1 MINLAVLFGGR
12 SVEHEISIISAVQ
25 AIQSLDT
32 GKYNV
37 IPIYM
42 AKDGR
47 FYTGSPLMEISNYK
61 NMSVLLKQC
70 KMVIV
75 TRDTDGVYIY
85 EKKGVKIGKKAMFR
99 IDAVLPVVHGTNC
112 EDGTLQGW
120 LEMLDIP
127 YAGCSVAA
135 SAIGMDK
142 EICKKLMR
150 QSGVPVLND
159 IAFFGKEWIEFEEKI
174 TERIEK
180 ELGYPII
187 VKPVNLGSSV
197 GISKASDR
205 EELKEA
211 VKLAM
216 NFAERILVEPAI
228 KHLREINCSVLGDAQ
243 SCRASVC
250 EEPIMSDKI
259 LSYEDK
265 YMSSGKSGK
274 AGGSK
279 GMESMSRVIPA
290 DLPKE
295 KSEEIAKTAQKA
307 FKSIGGSGV
316 VRIDFL
322 IDTDDNNKIYLNEI
336 NTIPGSL
343 SFYLWEKSGLT
354 YTQLL
359 DELVDLAFARA
370 RRKSNLSFTFDTNI
384 LSGDIKLGGKKGKL

>member
-25 AIQSLDT
+25 AMQSLDA
-32 GKYNV
+32 GKYDV
-37 IPIYM
+37 IPVYI
-42 AKDGR
+42 AKDGN
-47 FYTGSPLMEISNYK
+47 FYNGSALMEISNYK
-61 NMSVLLKQC
+61 NMPALLKLC
-70 KMVIV
+70 KRIII
-75 TRDTDGVYIY
+75 TREADGVYIY
-85 EKKGVKIGKKAMFR
+85 EKKGVKVGKKPVAR

-159 IAFFGKEWIEFEEKI
+159 IAFFSREWIESKDEI
-174 TERIEK
+174 TDRIEK

-197 GISKASDR
+197 GISKAANR
-205 EELKEA
+205 EELVEA

-216 NFAERILVEPAI
+216 NFAARILVEPAI
-228 KHLREINCSVLGDAQ
+228 EHLREINCSVLGDAQ

-259 LSYEDK
+259 LSYKDK

-274 AGGSK
+274 TSGSK

-295 KSEEIAKTAQKA
+295 KATEIADTAEAA
-307 FKSIGGSGV
+307 FKAIGGSGV

-322 IDTDDNNKIYLNEI
+322 MDSADNNKIYLNEI

-359 DELVDLAFARA
+359 DELVDLAFARS

>member
-1 MINLAVLFGGR
+1 
-12 SVEHEISIISAVQ
+12 
-25 AIQSLDT
+25 
-32 GKYNV
+32 
-37 IPIYM
+37 
-42 AKDGR
+42 
-47 FYTGSPLMEISNYK
+47 
-61 NMSVLLKQC
+61 
-70 KMVIV
+70 
-75 TRDTDGVYIY
+75 
-85 EKKGVKIGKKAMFR
+85 
-99 IDAVLPVVHGTNC
+99 
-112 EDGTLQGW
+112 
-120 LEMLDIP
+120 
-127 YAGCSVAA
+127 
-135 SAIGMDK
+135 MDK

-228 KHLREINCSVLGDAQ
+228 KHLREINCSVLGDTQ

>member
-25 AIQSLDT
+25 AMQSLDT
-32 GKYNV
+32 AKYDV
-37 IPIYM
+37 LPIYI

-47 FYTGSPLMEISNYK
+47 FYTGSALMEISNYK
-61 NMSVLLKQC
+61 NMPALLKQC
-70 KMVIV
+70 KRVIV
-75 TRDTDGVYIY
+75 TRETDGVYIY
-85 EKKGVKIGKKAMFR
+85 EKKGVKVGKKALFR
-99 IDAVLPVVHGTNC
+99 IDVVLPVVHGTNC

-150 QSGVPVLND
+150 QSGVPVLSD
-159 IAFFGKEWIEFEEKI
+159 IAFFGKEWIESEESI
-174 TERIEK
+174 TEQIEK
-180 ELGYPII
+180 ELGYPVI

-197 GISKASDR
+197 GISKASGR

-216 NFAERILVEPAI
+216 NFAVRILVEPAI
-228 KHLREINCSVLGDAQ
+228 EHLREINCSVLGDAQ

-274 AGGSK
+274 TGGSK

-290 DLPKE
+290 DLPEE
-295 KSEEIAKTAQKA
+295 KSMEIASVAKAA
-307 FKSIGGSGV
+307 FKAIGGSGV

-322 IDTDDNNKIYLNEI
+322 IDTADENKIYLNEV

>member
-25 AIQSLDT
+25 AMQSLDK
-32 GKYNV
+32 GKYETV
-37 IPIYM
+37 PVYM
-42 AKDGR
+42 AKDGS
-47 FYTGSPLMEISNYK
+47 FYTGAALCDISNYK
-61 NMSVLLKQC
+61 DMPSLLRLC
-70 KMVIV
+70 KRVIII
-75 TRDTDGVYIY
+75 REGDGVYIY
-85 EKKGVKIGKKAMFR
+85 EKKGGKVGKKPYAR

-120 LEMLDIP
+120 LEMLEVP
-127 YAGCSVAA
+127 YAGCSVTA

-142 EICKKLMR
+142 ELCKKLMR
-150 QSGVPVLND
+150 QSGVPVLGD
-159 IAFFGKEWIEFEEKI
+159 IAFFAREWIESEEEI
-174 TERIEK
+174 TARIEN
-180 ELGYPII
+180 ELGYPVI

-197 GISKASDR
+197 GISKAAGR
-205 EELKEA
+205 EELDEA

-216 NFAERILVEPAI
+216 NFASRILVEPAI
-228 KHLREINCSVLGDAQ
+228 EHLREINCSVLGDAQ

-250 EEPIMSDKI
+250 EEPIMSDRI

-274 AGGSK
+274 TVGSK
-279 GMESMSRVIPA
+279 GMESMSRIIPA
-290 DLPKE
+290 NLAEE
-295 KSEEIAKTAQKA
+295 KSREIADTAISA
-307 FKSIGGSGV
+307 FKAIGGCGV

-322 IDTDDNNKIYLNEI
+322 MDTADGDKIYLNEI

-359 DELVDLAFARA
+359 DELVELAFARA
-370 RRKSNLSFTFDTNI
+370 RAKSNLSFTFDTNI